1 MPPHHRAVAVLVYAK
16 PLPRPTI
23 PMPVAAMPLSSI
35 TPAKLSHAVPLRV
48 CPVPMLSIAWLIRL
62 NAWLIRLN
70 APLIRRNDE
79 PCPRHAFPSPCL
91 AFPSHRRAT
100 AMCCRSIPSQRRPM
114 PCLFISKL
122 SPCYALFLHSMPLRR
137 WTPPLL
143 INAARTPPLRIIAM
157 LCHRSD
163 ILRLA
168 IAGINSALP
177 SQCFTS
183 PRSALA
189 PRCGAMPLPWLGSP
203 LRFNANPSPCTVTLN
218 YSIPLP
224 NIALALPYYAAPRLC
239 DHSIA
244 IPLLCLSTQN

>member
-1 MPPHHRAVAVLVYAK
+1 MLRHRQSVSCF
-16 PLPRPTI
+16 TI
-23 PMPVAAMPLSSI
+23 AIFSQL
-35 TPAKLSHAVPLRV
+35 
-48 CPVPMLSIAWLIRL
+48 
-62 NAWLIRLN
+62 
-70 APLIRRNDE
+70 
-79 PCPRHAFPSPCL
+79 CPRQTLLILICSMLFLCGSVPFRCSAFLACPPPRLAFTSLWPAFPSPCL

-100 AMCCRSIPSQRRPM
+100 AMCCRSIPSQRRTM